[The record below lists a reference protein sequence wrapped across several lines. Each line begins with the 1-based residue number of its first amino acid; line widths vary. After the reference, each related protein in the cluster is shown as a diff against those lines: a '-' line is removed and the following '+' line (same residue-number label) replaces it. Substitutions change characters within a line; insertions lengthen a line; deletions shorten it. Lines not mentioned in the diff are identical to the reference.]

1 VHRNI
6 EDKQN
11 MAIDPVYEAEEERK
25 RRRAQQYQKHLDSLD
40 SQEKGGVEGSEK
52 TGNMRGRKI
61 SIPPQVDA
69 AVVNVFNQ
77 SMQHLSQ
84 KNEAE

>member
-1 VHRNI
+1 
-6 EDKQN
+6 
-11 MAIDPVYEAEEERK
+11 MPIDPVYEAEEERK
-25 RRRAQQYQKHLDSLD
+25 RRRAQQYQKHLESLND
-40 SQEKGGVEGSEK
+40 QEKGAVEGSGE

-61 SIPPQVDA
+61 SIPSEVDA
-69 AVVNVFNQ
+69 AVVRVFNQ